1 MIEFQSLIQR
11 IDKKGEKTGWTFV
24 EITEEQAQKLKPA
37 NKKAFRVKGFLDK
50 HPIAQVALIPMGDG
64 SFILPL
70 NQSMRKATK
79 KKEGDKLSLKLQEDT
94 SPILLDPDLVM
105 CLEDDEQAQKH
116 FDKLTR
122 SHQNYFSKW
131 IASAKTE
138 ETKSKRIAQALD
150 ALSKGWGYPEMIRA
164 NKKVKD

>member
-1 MIEFQSLIQR
+1 MIVFQSLIQR
-11 IDKKGEKTGWTFV
+11 FDKKGEKTGWTFV
-24 EITEEQAQKLKPA
+24 EITAELAQKLKPE
-37 NKKAFRVKGFLDK
+37 NKKAFRVKGYLDK
-50 HPIAQVALIPMGDG
+50 HAIAQVALIPMGDG

-70 NQSMRKATK
+70 NQSMRKATR
-79 KKEGDKLSLKLQEDT
+79 KKEGDKLSLKLEEDL
-94 SPILLDPDLVM
+94 SAILLDPDFVM
-105 CLEDDEQAQKH
+105 CLEDDEAAQGH
-116 FDKLTR
+116 FKTLTR

-138 ETKSKRIAQALD
+138 ETKSKRIAMSLN